1 MTVQEQTS
9 QAATGTEVIQYEVS
23 DGVAT
28 IWLNR
33 PEVKNCVNWDLLT
46 SLGAALERADED
58 DDVRVV
64 LIRGRGNTFCA
75 GADLNMLDSEFLGTT
90 NNSVKIAQVSA
101 RTFDRAFN
109 LGKPTIAVV
118 EGYAV
123 AGGFELM
130 ISCDFCIAADDARI
144 GDFHIRRALFGGAG
158 PIYRLPRYIG
168 LRKTKELLFT
178 GKLLSGK
185 ECEDWGLANVSAPSD
200 QLDQAIADFVAPMI
214 DKSAFT
220 MRITKLAANRGL
232 DGDTETLIAL
242 ESMTCNVA
250 HQSEDAKE
258 GVQAFLE
265 KRDARLEA
273 RASGVGR
280 LHGMDFAFDDTT
292 SRAAAAAA
300 GVHGRLRLS
309 GRAALPRR
317 GRRQAEDPVANS
329 AGHRGAQGRRHA
341 SAGCGTSSCRR
352 THEYGAGLTNLQYAP
367 LAEITGRNP
376 WIAPEAINCSAPDT
390 GNMELLSL
398 FGTGEQKRGW
408 LEPLLDGHDPIGV
421 LDDRARRRLVGR
433 HEHRDAHRA
442 RRRRVRHQRAQV
454 VDIGRD
460 VAALPAADRH
470 GRHRP
475 RRRAPSPSEHDP
487 RPEGHARGRR
497 SLRSTSLFGY
507 DDGPHGGHAEI
518 VYDNVRVPAVEPAR

>member
-1 MTVQEQTS
+1 MSVQQE
-9 QAATGTEVIQYEVS
+9 ANGVATADEVIQYEVK
-23 DGVAT
+23 GGIAT

-33 PEVKNCVNWDLLT
+33 PEVKNCVNWALLT
-46 SLGAALERADED
+46 GLGQALDRAEED

-64 LIRGRGNTFCA
+64 VIRGRGNTFCA

-185 ECEDWGLANVSAPSD
+185 ECEEWGLANVSAPSD
-200 QLDQAIADFVAPMI
+200 QLDEAIAAFAAPML

-250 HQSEDAKE
+250 HQSQDAKE

-265 KRDARLEA
+265 KRD
-273 RASGVGR
+273 
-280 LHGMDFAFDDTT
+280 
-292 SRAAAAAA
+292 
-300 GVHGRLRLS
+300 
-309 GRAALPRR
+309 
-317 GRRQAEDPVANS
+317 PVWK
-329 AGHRGAQGRRHA
+329 HA
-341 SAGCGTSSCRR
+341 
-352 THEYGAGLTNLQYAP
+352 
-367 LAEITGRNP
+367 
-376 WIAPEAINCSAPDT
+376 
-390 GNMELLSL
+390 
-398 FGTGEQKRGW
+398 
-408 LEPLLDGHDPIGV
+408 
-421 LDDRARRRLVGR
+421 
-433 HEHRDAHRA
+433 
-442 RRRRVRHQRAQV
+442 
-454 VDIGRD
+454 
-460 VAALPAADRH
+460 
-470 GRHRP
+470 
-475 RRRAPSPSEHDP
+475 
-487 RPEGHARGRR
+487 
-497 SLRSTSLFGY
+497 
-507 DDGPHGGHAEI
+507 
-518 VYDNVRVPAVEPAR
+518 